1 MTVGGGNL
9 GSVEEALVLGLGLG
23 LGLGLVLGLG
33 QVGLVSHQLLLVTA
47 AAADRKLRIFE
58 ACIALQRVDNVS
70 TGWRYSCVE
79 CCVFARFETVGK
91 ALERWGHVLKGTF
104 ILSLGHSIGQ
114 V

>member
-1 MTVGGGNL
+1 M
-9 GSVEEALVLGLGLG
+9 GSVEEALELVF
-23 LGLGLVLGLG
+23 GLVLG

-79 CCVFARFETVGK
+79 CVVVCSPDLKLWPTSVWGK
-91 ALERWGHVLKGTF
+91 LLKFGDMY
-104 ILSLGHSIGQ
+104 
-114 V
+114 

>member
-1 MTVGGGNL
+1 MTGGGGNL
-9 GSVEEALVLGLGLG
+9 GSVEEALG

-70 TGWRYSCVE
+70 TGWRYNCVE
-79 CCVFARFETVGK
+79 CIVVCSPDLKQWGK
-91 ALERWGHVLKGTF
+91 LLKCGDMY
-104 ILSLGHSIGQ
+104 
-114 V
+114 

>member
-1 MTVGGGNL
+1 MTGGGGNL
-9 GSVEEALVLGLGLG
+9 GSVEEALG

-79 CCVFARFETVGK
+79 CIVVCSPDLKLWPTVWGK
-91 ALERWGHVLKGTF
+91 LLKG
-104 ILSLGHSIGQ
+104 GDMY
-114 V
+114 

>member
-1 MTVGGGNL
+1 MTGGGGNL
-9 GSVEEALVLGLGLG
+9 GSVEEALG

-79 CCVFARFETVGK
+79 CIVVCSPDLKQWGK
-91 ALERWGHVLKGTF
+91 LLKG
-104 ILSLGHSIGQ
+104 GDMY
-114 V
+114 

>member
-1 MTVGGGNL
+1 MTGGGGNL
-9 GSVEEALVLGLGLG
+9 GSVEEALG

-70 TGWRYSCVE
+70 TGWRYNCVE
-79 CCVFARFETVGK
+79 CIVVCSPDLKQWGK
-91 ALERWGHVLKGTF
+91 LLKG
-104 ILSLGHSIGQ
+104 GDMY
-114 V
+114 